1 MGEPYEGT
9 MHWGGG
15 VGEANVVIDDVAS
28 PGWEVRLSAAPSVP
42 GWAPGRDRATLADG
56 RNALME
62 VTVEGGQVVLRG
74 IEPFS

>member
-1 MGEPYEGT
+1 
-9 MHWGGG
+9 MHWGGE

-28 PGWEVRLSAAPSVP
+28 PGWKVRLLAAPSMP

-56 RNALME
+56 RTALME
-62 VTVEGGQVVLRG
+62 VTVEGGQVVLKG